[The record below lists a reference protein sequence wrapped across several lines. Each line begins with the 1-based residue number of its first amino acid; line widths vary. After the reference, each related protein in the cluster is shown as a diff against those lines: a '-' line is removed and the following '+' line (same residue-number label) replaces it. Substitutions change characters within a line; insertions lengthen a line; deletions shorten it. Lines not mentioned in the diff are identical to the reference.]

1 MGLKK
6 EYEHFCEQIKEEII
20 GLFPEDIVEIRDVV
34 KNNGK
39 HVETLMIRRENQN
52 VSPNFYLDEIYERY
66 RRGMS
71 VREIAEQIV
80 SGYERSIRDSEKL
93 QVDFDFV
100 NCREK
105 IVLRLISGERNR
117 EILDEVPHIPFLD
130 LAIVF
135 YVVVRQEKDEIG
147 SIRVTNF
154 LQEQWDISTQAM
166 FVLAMEN
173 TQRMFPAREAMMLNM
188 MEEQMLEVMEQ
199 NEEIREYFERQN
211 DERDELD
218 IPYVITNT
226 CGINGATVILY
237 PDILERL
244 GEKFGANY
252 FLLPSSIHEFI
263 ALSSETSIMADRLR
277 FVVGKVNSLCVS
289 HEEQLSEN
297 VYYYN
302 IGTGKISI
310 WDNGRSRI

>member
-71 VREIAEQIV
+71 VREIVEQIV

-199 NEEIREYFERQN
+199 NEEIR
-211 DERDELD
+211 
-218 IPYVITNT
+218 
-226 CGINGATVILY
+226 
-237 PDILERL
+237 
-244 GEKFGANY
+244 
-252 FLLPSSIHEFI
+252 
-263 ALSSETSIMADRLR
+263 
-277 FVVGKVNSLCVS
+277 
-289 HEEQLSEN
+289 
-297 VYYYN
+297 
-302 IGTGKISI
+302 
-310 WDNGRSRI
+310 